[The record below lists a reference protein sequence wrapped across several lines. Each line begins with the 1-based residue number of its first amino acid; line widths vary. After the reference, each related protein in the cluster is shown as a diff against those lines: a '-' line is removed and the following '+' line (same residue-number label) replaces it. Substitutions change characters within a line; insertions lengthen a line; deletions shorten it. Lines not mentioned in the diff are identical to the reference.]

1 MLKNTRIV
9 KEFKEFAI
17 KGNMID
23 MAVGI
28 IIGAAFGA
36 IVSSLVA
43 DIIMPPI
50 GLALGNVDFGNLY
63 WVIHHG
69 PTLGDYASLAA
80 AQADGAV
87 TFNYGKF
94 IMALINFLIVAFAV
108 FLMVRMINKMR
119 RPKEVKPGE
128 PTTKE
133 CPYCKS
139 SISIKA
145 SRCAFCTSQ
154 IEQK

>member
-1 MLKNTRIV
+1 MFKNVKIL
-9 KEFKEFAI
+9 KEFKEFAV

-28 IIGAAFGA
+28 IIGVAFGA

-50 GLALGNVDFGNLY
+50 GLALGNVDFGNLI
-63 WVIHHG
+63 WVIKHG
-69 PTLGDYASLAA
+69 PTAGDYASLAA

-128 PTTKE
+128 PTIKE

-139 SISIKA
+139 AVSIKA